1 MGNITQNKPATA
13 NNSVA
18 PFLPARA
25 VDGISSPANRW
36 VSQQV
41 PAWLAVDLQN
51 SFWVNQW
58 TANLMGNFGW
68 APGYNIK
75 NFKLQGSNDN
85 VNWFDMDNISNNS
98 ANQINRMITPAI
110 VRYLRVY
117 ISNGLTVNNGVAS
130 IVDFQA
136 FEPDSAPFLLNLVS
150 SAGPFVPAFSSRIF
164 NYSINVPSS
173 MSAITFTPPALQ
185 SNMAIKVNG
194 SVVVSGQASQ
204 AISLYPGN
212 TTVSIE
218 VTSVDGTMKTTYSVV
233 VSKANDSAAY
243 LSGLGIKTN
252 RSAIVSYSPQL
263 TDGTLNY
270 SASVASGVPS
280 VILTPTAANSTILV
294 NGTAVASGSDS
305 YAITLMSGINNIT
318 IKVTNTSG
326 GIGNYT
332 ITITK
337 A

>member
-1 MGNITQNKPATA
+1 
-13 NNSVA
+13 
-18 PFLPARA
+18 
-25 VDGISSPANRW
+25 
-36 VSQQV
+36 
-41 PAWLAVDLQN
+41 
-51 SFWVNQW
+51 
-58 TANLMGNFGW
+58 
-68 APGYNIK
+68 
-75 NFKLQGSNDN
+75 
-85 VNWFDMDNISNNS
+85 
-98 ANQINRMITPAI
+98 
-110 VRYLRVY
+110 
-117 ISNGLTVNNGVAS
+117 
-130 IVDFQA
+130 
-136 FEPDSAPFLLNLVS
+136 
-150 SAGPFVPAFSSRIF
+150 
-164 NYSINVPSS
+164 